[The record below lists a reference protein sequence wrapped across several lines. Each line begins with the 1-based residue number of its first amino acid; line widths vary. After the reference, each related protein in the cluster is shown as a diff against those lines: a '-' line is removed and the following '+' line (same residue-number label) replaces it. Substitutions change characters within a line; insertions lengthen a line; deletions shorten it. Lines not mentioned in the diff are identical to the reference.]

1 MIVEIAHFC
10 LILAFAIACI
20 ATVAPIV
27 GSFYQR
33 SQLTLFA
40 RPAALIQ
47 FALVLLSFIGL
58 VFAFATD
65 DFSVAYVAS
74 HSYTKLPMI
83 YKLTAVWGA
92 HEGSLLL
99 WILMLTGWS
108 AAVAIFSRTLPDE
121 AVARVL
127 AVMSFIA
134 VGFMSF
140 ALFTSNPFERLLPD
154 FPIDGRDLNPLL
166 QDFGFII
173 HPPFLYMGYV
183 GFAVAFAFAVSALIS
198 GELDSTWARWSR
210 PWTVA
215 AWLFLT
221 VGIALGSWWAY
232 YELGWGGWWFW
243 DPVENASFMPW
254 LTGTALIH
262 TLAASEKRGVFK
274 TWTVFLALMTFCL
287 SLLGTFI
294 VRSGVITSVHS
305 FAQDPVR
312 GTYILIFLGI
322 VVLSSLLLFFFRGA
336 AVKST
341 GSFKLFSKE
350 TALLGNN
357 LLLVFACLI
366 VLFGTLFPMLNEA
379 FGKSVSVGAPYFN
392 SLFPIVMLPLLILLG
407 FGHWLHWKDNKREH
421 LVKNLRAIILINIV
435 LMLIVT
441 IGLLNYS
448 AAQIWL
454 CVLIALWMVSSIIQ
468 DVINKT
474 RNSQNKWRAITKL
487 KSSYWGMH
495 CAHLGLAVSLI
506 GIVMVSYDSR
516 EDLIKLD
523 IGEKFD
529 AGSFQVTFDRISQV
543 QGPNYTATRGHFSL
557 VESGREYQVTSDKRR
572 YTASGTVMSEAGID
586 PGLFRDVYISLGE
599 PLDENSWSVRVY
611 RKSFVRWIWLGAL
624 IMAFGGLLAIIDR
637 RYRLKLSAKVL
648 AEKSS

>member
-232 YELGWGGWWFW
+232 
-243 DPVENASFMPW
+243 
-254 LTGTALIH
+254 
-262 TLAASEKRGVFK
+262 
-274 TWTVFLALMTFCL
+274 
-287 SLLGTFI
+287 
-294 VRSGVITSVHS
+294 
-305 FAQDPVR
+305 
-312 GTYILIFLGI
+312 
-322 VVLSSLLLFFFRGA
+322 
-336 AVKST
+336 
-341 GSFKLFSKE
+341 
-350 TALLGNN
+350 
-357 LLLVFACLI
+357 
-366 VLFGTLFPMLNEA
+366 
-379 FGKSVSVGAPYFN
+379 
-392 SLFPIVMLPLLILLG
+392 
-407 FGHWLHWKDNKREH
+407 
-421 LVKNLRAIILINIV
+421 
-435 LMLIVT
+435 
-441 IGLLNYS
+441 
-448 AAQIWL
+448 
-454 CVLIALWMVSSIIQ
+454 
-468 DVINKT
+468 
-474 RNSQNKWRAITKL
+474 
-487 KSSYWGMH
+487 
-495 CAHLGLAVSLI
+495 
-506 GIVMVSYDSR
+506 
-516 EDLIKLD
+516 
-523 IGEKFD
+523 
-529 AGSFQVTFDRISQV
+529 
-543 QGPNYTATRGHFSL
+543 
-557 VESGREYQVTSDKRR
+557 
-572 YTASGTVMSEAGID
+572 
-586 PGLFRDVYISLGE
+586 
-599 PLDENSWSVRVY
+599 
-611 RKSFVRWIWLGAL
+611 
-624 IMAFGGLLAIIDR
+624 
-637 RYRLKLSAKVL
+637 
-648 AEKSS
+648 